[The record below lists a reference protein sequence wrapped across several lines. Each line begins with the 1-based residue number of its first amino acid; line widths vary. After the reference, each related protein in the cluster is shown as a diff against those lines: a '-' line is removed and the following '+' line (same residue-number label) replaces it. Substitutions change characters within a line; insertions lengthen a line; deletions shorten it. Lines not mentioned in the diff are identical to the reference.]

1 MDKNKQKWEA
11 IATKK
16 LRIRKTVN
24 GSKERPRLSIYRS
37 EKHIYGQIIDDE
49 TGTTL
54 ASASTISKDL
64 REKLKD
70 LDPTAAA
77 KAIGEALASKAQAA
91 GVTKVVFDRNGRR
104 YGGRLQAL
112 ADAARAKGL
121 LF

>member
-16 LRIRKTVN
+16 LRIRKTVS

>member
-1 MDKNKQKWEA
+1 MWWISGRTTYQPN
-11 IATKK
+11 
-16 LRIRKTVN
+16 LVN
-24 GSKERPRLSIYRS
+24 ALMEFPGD
-37 EKHIYGQIIDDE
+37 IYGQIIDDE